1 MGISMMNDAT
11 LMTSDLFQAW
21 ALKQL
26 EEHMRRNM
34 PGARAVRQLKA
45 DLSQS
50 RKDMARA
57 RRSLAASHAASQRK
71 LNHHLAEAERASR
84 EAREASDRKFE
95 EKRWALI
102 MDSQ

>member
-1 MGISMMNDAT
+1 
-11 LMTSDLFQAW
+11 MTNEELRAW
-21 ALKQL
+21 A
-26 EEHMRRNM
+26 MRTWQKEVMRNL
-34 PGARAVRQLKA
+34 PAAKAVRQLKVS
-45 DLSQS
+45 LSQS

-71 LNHHLAEAERASR
+71 LNQRLADIERAAR
-84 EAREASDRKFE
+84 EAREARDREFE